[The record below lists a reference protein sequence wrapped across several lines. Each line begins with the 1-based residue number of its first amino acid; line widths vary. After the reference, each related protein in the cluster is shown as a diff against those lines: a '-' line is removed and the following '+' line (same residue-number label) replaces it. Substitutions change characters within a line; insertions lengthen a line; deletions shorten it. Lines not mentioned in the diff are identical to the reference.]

1 MEGSVIPGNLP
12 LFHGKRP
19 ASTIAPPMVVPW
31 PQMNLVAECTTMSA
45 PKSSGRQRY
54 GLAKVLSTTS
64 GMPLSCAIF
73 ATVSM
78 SSTSIFGLPSVSAK
92 MHLVFGPI
100 ALRIASGSPMSTK
113 RALMPIL
120 RNCTSNWLMV
130 PPYSVLEETNSSPA
144 SMSETSAMCCAAWPE
159 AVATAP
165 MPFSSA
171 AMRSSNTATVGF
183 MMRE

>member
-1 MEGSVIPGNLP
+1 MPGNLP
-12 LFHGKRP
+12 LFQGKRP
-19 ASTIAPPMVVPW
+19 ASMIAPPIVVPW

-45 PKSSGRQRY
+45 PKSIGRHKY
-54 GLAKVLSTTS
+54 GLGNVLSTTS
-64 GMPLSCAIF
+64 GMPLSCAML
-73 ATVSM
+73 ATASM

-92 MHLVFGPI
+92 MHLVFGPM
-100 ALRIASGSPMSTK
+100 ALRIASWLPMSTK
-113 RALMPIL
+113 LALMPIL

-130 PPYSVLEETNSSPA
+130 PPYRVLEATNSSPA
-144 SMSETSAMCCAAWPE
+144 SISETSAMCCAAWPE

-165 MPFSSA
+165 MPFSNA